1 MAQVLKVAAGGGH
14 QTVIKTGQD
23 GIKWLGLEVLRL
35 QRGQDWQGELA
46 DQEAVFVVLGGR
58 VSISVSGKA
67 SAEYN
72 AIGTRPDIFAGPPA
86 AVYAPRRTRVRV
98 KADSDC
104 EVAIA
109 KAPSSADLAPACIA
123 PENVR
128 VLSSGMANWRRDVR
142 MVVPPGS
149 PISQRLI
156 IGETL
161 NPPGNWSG
169 IPAHKHDQIVRGEN
183 FLEEFYMFKARPAD
197 GFGVQV
203 MYDKN
208 KSEAVPVG
216 NDDVTVMLGGYHPTV
231 AAPGVTLCYLWVLSG
246 DSKAYDIVIDPRF
259 GWVPTAES
267 VMREMQK
274 A

>member
-1 MAQVLKVAAGGGH
+1 MAQVLKVAAGGVH
-14 QTVIKTGQD
+14 QTVIKAGQG

-35 QRGQDWQGELA
+35 GKGQEWQGDLA
-46 DQEAVFVVLGGR
+46 DDEAAFVVMGGK
-58 VSISVSGKA
+58 VSIAVIGKSSG
-67 SAEYN
+67 EYKG
-72 AIGTRPDIFAGPPA
+72 IGGRPDIFGGAPA
-86 AVYAPRRTRVRV
+86 TVYAPRRSKVTV
-98 KADSDC
+98 KADSDA

-109 KAPSSADLAPACIA
+109 KAPCTVDLPAAHIP

-128 VLSSGMANWRRDVR
+128 VVSSGMANWRRDVR
-142 MVVPPGS
+142 MVIPPGS
-149 PISQRLI
+149 PVSQRLI

-169 IPAHKHDQIVRGEN
+169 IPAHKHDQIVKGEN
-183 FLEEFYMFKARPAD
+183 FLEEFYFFRARPAD

-203 MYDKN
+203 MYDQK
-208 KSEAVPVG
+208 KAEAVTVG
-216 NDDVTVMLGGYHPTV
+216 NDDVTVMLNGYHPTV

-267 VMREMQK
+267 VMREM
-274 A
+274 ARA

>member
-1 MAQVLKVAAGGGH
+1 MANVLKIAARSGH
-14 QTVIKTGQD
+14 QTVIKTGEA
-23 GIKWLGLEVLRL
+23 GIKWLGLEILRL
-35 QRGQDWQGELA
+35 EKGQEWQGDTA
-46 DQEAVFVVLGGR
+46 DDEAALVVLGGK
-58 VSISVSGKA
+58 VSIAVSGKA

-72 AIGTRPDIFAGPPA
+72 GIGVRPDIFAGPPA
-86 AVYAPRRTRVRV
+86 AVYAPRRSKVKV

-104 EVAIA
+104 EVAVT
-109 KAPSSADLAPACIA
+109 KAPSSVDLAPACIA
-123 PENVR
+123 PESVR
-128 VLSSGMANWRRDVR
+128 VVSSGMANWRRDVR

-169 IPAHKHDQIVRGEN
+169 IPAHKHDQIVKGEN
-183 FLEEFYMFKARPAD
+183 FLEEFYMFKARPGD

-203 MYDKN
+203 MYDQKG
-208 KSEAVPVG
+208 SEAVTVG
-216 NDDVTVMLGGYHPTV
+216 NDEVTVMLNGYHPTV

>member
-1 MAQVLKVAAGGGH
+1 MAHVLKVAARGGH
-14 QTVIKTGQD
+14 QAVIKAGQD
-23 GIKWLGLEVLRL
+23 GIKWLGLEILRL
-35 QRGQDWQGELA
+35 QKGQDWLGELA
-46 DQEAVFVVLGGR
+46 DEEAAFVILGGK
-58 VSISVSGKA
+58 VSVSVSGK
-67 SAEYN
+67 SPAEFK
-72 AIGTRPDIFAGPPA
+72 AIGARPDIFAGAPA
-86 AVYAPRRTRVRV
+86 AVYAPRRSTVNV
-98 KADSDC
+98 KADADA
-104 EVAIA
+104 EVAVA
-109 KAPSSADLAPACIA
+109 KAPCSSDLAAAYIA
-123 PENVR
+123 PESVR
-128 VLSSGMANWRRDVR
+128 VVSSGMANWRRDVR
-142 MVVPPGS
+142 MVIPPGS
-149 PISQRLI
+149 PLSQRLI

-169 IPAHKHDQIVRGEN
+169 IPAHKHDQIVKGEN

-203 MYDKN
+203 MYDQK
-208 KSEAVPVG
+208 KSEAVTVG
-216 NDDVTVMLGGYHPTV
+216 NDDVTVMLSGYHPTV

>member
-1 MAQVLKVAAGGGH
+1 MAQVHKVAARGGH
-14 QTVIKTGQD
+14 QTVIRTGQD

-35 QRGQDWQGELA
+35 QKGQDWQGELA
-46 DQEAVFVVLGGR
+46 DEEAALVVLGGK
-58 VSISVSGKA
+58 VSVAVSGRT
-67 SAEYN
+67 SAEYSG
-72 AIGTRPDIFAGPPA
+72 IGVRADIFGGSPA
-86 AVYAPRRTRVRV
+86 AVYAPRRSKVKV
-98 KADSDC
+98 KAESDA

-109 KAPSSADLAPACIA
+109 KAPSSADLAPAYVV
-123 PENVR
+123 PESVR
-128 VLSSGMANWRRDVR
+128 VVSSGMANWRRDVR
-142 MVVPPGS
+142 MVIPPGS

-156 IGETL
+156 VGETL

-169 IPAHKHDQIVRGEN
+169 IPAHKHDQIVKGEN

-203 MYDKN
+203 MYDQTRA
-208 KSEAVPVG
+208 EAVPVG

-231 AAPGVTLCYLWVLSG
+231 AAPGVTLCYLWVLAG
-246 DSKAYDIVIDPRF
+246 DSKAYDVVIDPRF
-259 GWVPTAES
+259 AWVPTAES